1 LAASSAVLGGDT
13 LLRNNSATSNGAGV
27 FGWDEDGEIEL
38 HDILC
43 TENTATGHGGCLY
56 VAGVGVVNNGTVMIT
71 NEGKYGGC
79 IYAYGGCDLEVLG
92 GEFTECLATANGAFM
107 FASDGALVNV
117 KDATVKNSVATRRG
131 AVVSR

>member
-71 NEGKYGGC
+71 N
-79 IYAYGGCDLEVLG
+79 
-92 GEFTECLATANGAFM
+92 
-107 FASDGALVNV
+107 
-117 KDATVKNSVATRRG
+117 
-131 AVVSR
+131 